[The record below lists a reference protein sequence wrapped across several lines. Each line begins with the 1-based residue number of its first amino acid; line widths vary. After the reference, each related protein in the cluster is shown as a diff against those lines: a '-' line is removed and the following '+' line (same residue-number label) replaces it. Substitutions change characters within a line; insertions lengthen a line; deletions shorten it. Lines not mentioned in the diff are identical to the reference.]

1 MSTKTQEIYLQATS
15 KIQQA
20 TMASRKS
27 PYMYSPSI
35 GSMSQ
40 TYRKLASSW
49 DAKTGNRDHLANV
62 FCNTVKSD
70 AVLHV
75 PAIMMSLLND
85 LHASSDMLKEL
96 QCVNPSAVK
105 MGDDAR
111 TIWIYSMR
119 SSDAMPKNA
128 EELECLYSF
137 VNIFAKKHFNA
148 VAYDYVSQHIHIAV
162 CFFVWFFTKQ
172 NFYYYTKEI
181 RQTTRGGIQK
191 QWRSVL
197 LTRVPVIVVAQ
208 NTAVPKVRG
217 DIHQKT
223 ILAKLEEGQAKLEND
238 ITKLI
243 TSGCVVDFHDASTL
257 HKTIS
262 QCTTSGNKNFVGNK
276 QGKKL
281 QKTYDEYVKV
291 TDKVKKTRKSVFQI
305 EAAAKKT
312 QLTIILPPP
321 TTVRLCD
328 LGEPPSPPKLIR
340 QNADYLGYNSEQ
352 DQINDIDV
360 TEIPTTLEEN
370 IPESWEDL

>member
-1 MSTKTQEIYLQATS
+1 MSTKTQEIYLQAKS
-15 KIQQA
+15 KIQQT

-96 QCVNPSAVK
+96 QCVNPGAVK
-105 MGDDAR
+105 MGDDTR

-119 SSDAMPKNA
+119 PSDAMPKNA

-148 VAYDYVSQHIHIAV
+148 VAYDYVTQHIHIAV

-197 LTRVPVIVVAQ
+197 LTRVPPVMVVAQ
-208 NTAVPKVRG
+208 NTTVPKARG
-217 DIHQKT
+217 DLHQKT
-223 ILAKLEEGQAKLEND
+223 ILAKLEEGQAKLITD

-243 TSGCVVDFHDASTL
+243 TSGCVVDFDDASTL

-305 EAAAKKT
+305 EAAEKKMA
-312 QLTIILPPP
+312 LTIAPPP
-321 TTVRLCD
+321 D
-328 LGEPPSPPKLIR
+328 WGSLGEPPSPPKLIR
-340 QNADYLGYNSEQ
+340 QSADCLGALSPLPTTNIQTPEPVNSE
-352 DQINDIDV
+352 DV
-360 TEIPTTLEEN
+360 
-370 IPESWEDL
+370 PESWEDL

>member
-119 SSDAMPKNA
+119 PSDAMPKNA

-148 VAYDYVSQHIHIAV
+148 AAYDYVSQHIHIAV

-197 LTRVPVIVVAQ
+197 LTRVPPVMVVAQ

-312 QLTIILPPP
+312 PLTIIAPP
-321 TTVRLCD
+321 D
-328 LGEPPSPPKLIR
+328 WGSLGEPPSPPKLIR
-340 QNADYLGYNSEQ
+340 QSADCLGALSPLPTTNIQTPEPVNSE
-352 DQINDIDV
+352 D
-360 TEIPTTLEEN
+360 

>member
-1 MSTKTQEIYLQATS
+1 
-15 KIQQA
+15 
-20 TMASRKS
+20 
-27 PYMYSPSI
+27 
-35 GSMSQ
+35 
-40 TYRKLASSW
+40 
-49 DAKTGNRDHLANV
+49 
-62 FCNTVKSD
+62 
-70 AVLHV
+70 
-75 PAIMMSLLND
+75 
-85 LHASSDMLKEL
+85 
-96 QCVNPSAVK
+96 
-105 MGDDAR
+105 
-111 TIWIYSMR
+111 
-119 SSDAMPKNA
+119 
-128 EELECLYSF
+128 
-137 VNIFAKKHFNA
+137 
-148 VAYDYVSQHIHIAV
+148 
-162 CFFVWFFTKQ
+162 
-172 NFYYYTKEI
+172 
-181 RQTTRGGIQK
+181 
-191 QWRSVL
+191 
-197 LTRVPVIVVAQ
+197 
-208 NTAVPKVRG
+208 
-217 DIHQKT
+217 
-223 ILAKLEEGQAKLEND
+223 
-238 ITKLI
+238 
-243 TSGCVVDFHDASTL
+243 VDFHDASTL